1 MAVLSK
7 TFEATSEQQISFK
20 DEVSLLWNTL
30 FFETFPDVIVRLQAT
45 CSISSCW
52 EIQYLLRHYLHRNM
66 TVLGVANPSRMAVPV
81 FETLE
86 KYFKMIN
93 LKDIKVIQHLVVFKS
108 AITSLCFRD
117 NPSVKTIFDRALF
130 LKMEEK
136 LCTSVDDG
144 DDKTWKENEAAEF
157 IHSVNLPVL
166 RLRGGANG
174 DNEKWLC
181 DICGKSLVSKR
192 NLDVHMDS
200 AHASHPDF
208 TCSTSPDGLVKWKCS
223 LCGNF
228 LSSKQRVISHLT
240 KTHGK
245 TYFVEQEQK
254 QTLNS
259 RTTLWRRKRS
269 ANGCLVSE
277 QISSAASVEEKL
289 NLNSECCSAM
299 NELPG
304 LEEGSSASNFFQSIS
319 GEELLHV
326 NFSPNTS
333 SDTEFPR
340 QGTHPC
346 NNKNSVY
353 NSITHFP
360 GSENSGSDSNS
371 TCMNVAYTS
380 DLDCSLSSCT
390 DYSSSETDQPTSS
403 DESDSEEQDKSNSV
417 LDASTD
423 VPESPISEKEKLSL
437 LILSYIAKYKLS
449 GSASVDLLD
458 LLKLIAPEDNTLR
471 SLSLSDI
478 KETLGDCIVNVYDYC
493 GKCFSIFPKDENIC
507 QCNTTNSGG
516 YQCSGLRYRGSLN
529 NQVKKHRNLYFV
541 TVSVEQQL
549 TKLLERSGI
558 WMKIQHYKN
567 TPNCSSNIRD
577 IVDGTVYK
585 SFKESGGFLTDEANL
600 TLLFNTDGIPLYKS
614 SKVNIW
620 PVFLAVN
627 ELPPEE
633 RFAKKNMILWGLWQ
647 GKGKPRFSTFF
658 EVFTDDLI
666 RLKCKGFT
674 IMDKLNPKLM
684 LSLGTTDLQ
693 GKAYLMYMSHHN
705 GVNGCITCEEVGFI
719 TKQGKGHVRC
729 YPFKD
734 PPAPLRTSERVLED
748 SLSAVESGDRVKG
761 FHDVTPLAKLP
772 WFDLV
777 LGIVPDYMHGVLLG
791 VTKQLLNLWLSGS
804 KHKKPWFIGSKT
816 KLIDKRL
823 KDMKP
828 PDFIQRLPRQLETS
842 RAYFK
847 ASELQAWLLYYSIP
861 CLIDILPEKYL
872 QHFACLVEGVYI
884 LLGDNITPDLLALA
898 RDVLFNFYKNHQVLY
913 GDSNCSLNVHNVG
926 VHLATYVQAWGPLWA
941 WSCFPFEDLNGAL
954 LESVHGT
961 GNQCRQLIWMLYAQ
975 NALRSKCHLI
985 SDKNV
990 QFFVE
995 QMLSGE
1001 RSLRNVKSAK
1011 NCQVAGALKKWA
1023 VNNEVYEQASLLL
1036 NSSNPNIPVFLE
1048 AKRVIVNGHVI
1059 FSRIYE
1065 RMKKHCGFAVLIEH
1079 SDGNYMAFVEYFLFE
1094 SNSKIVFAV
1103 VKRIILDYENPF
1115 LVCEK
1120 PRHLLRVSGEDEKYT
1135 VVAADCIIEKI
1146 IYLSGTPN
1154 HMSVARAPN
1163 FCGHCR

>member
-1 MAVLSK
+1 MA
-7 TFEATSEQQISFK
+7 A
-20 DEVSLLWNTL
+20 
-30 FFETFPDVIVRLQAT
+30 
-45 CSISSCW
+45 
-52 EIQYLLRHYLHRNM
+52 LR
-66 TVLGVANPSRMAVPV
+66 
-81 FETLE
+81 
-86 KYFKMIN
+86 
-93 LKDIKVIQHLVVFKS
+93 
-108 AITSLCFRD
+108 
-117 NPSVKTIFDRALF
+117 
-130 LKMEEK
+130 
-136 LCTSVDDG
+136 
-144 DDKTWKENEAAEF
+144 
-157 IHSVNLPVL
+157 
-166 RLRGGANG
+166 

-181 DICGKSLVSKR
+181 EICGKSLVSKR

-254 QTLNS
+254 QTLHS

-277 QISSAASVEEKL
+277 QISSAASLEEKL

-304 LEEGSSASNFFQSIS
+304 PEEGSSSSSFFRSIS

-326 NFSPNTS
+326 NP
-333 SDTEFPR
+333 EFP
-340 QGTHPC
+340 
-346 NNKNSVY
+346 SI
-353 NSITHFP
+353 ITHFP
-360 GSENSGSDSNS
+360 GSENSGSDSNI

-423 VPESPISEKEKLSL
+423 MPKSPISKKEKLSL

-493 GKCFSIFPKDENIC
+493 GKCFSIFPKDENIY
-507 QCNTTNSGG
+507 QCNTANSEG

-558 WMKIQHYKN
+558 WMKIQQYKN

-666 RLKCKGFT
+666 
-674 IMDKLNPKLM
+674 
-684 LSLGTTDLQ
+684 
-693 GKAYLMYMSHHN
+693 
-705 GVNGCITCEEVGFI
+705 
-719 TKQGKGHVRC
+719 
-729 YPFKD
+729 
-734 PPAPLRTSERVLED
+734 
-748 SLSAVESGDRVKG
+748 
-761 FHDVTPLAKLP
+761 
-772 WFDLV
+772 
-777 LGIVPDYMHGVLLG
+777 
-791 VTKQLLNLWLSGS
+791 
-804 KHKKPWFIGSKT
+804 
-816 KLIDKRL
+816 
-823 KDMKP
+823 
-828 PDFIQRLPRQLETS
+828 
-842 RAYFK
+842 
-847 ASELQAWLLYYSIP
+847 
-861 CLIDILPEKYL
+861 
-872 QHFACLVEGVYI
+872 
-884 LLGDNITPDLLALA
+884 
-898 RDVLFNFYKNHQVLY
+898 
-913 GDSNCSLNVHNVG
+913 
-926 VHLATYVQAWGPLWA
+926 
-941 WSCFPFEDLNGAL
+941 
-954 LESVHGT
+954 
-961 GNQCRQLIWMLYAQ
+961 
-975 NALRSKCHLI
+975 
-985 SDKNV
+985 
-990 QFFVE
+990 
-995 QMLSGE
+995 
-1001 RSLRNVKSAK
+1001 
-1011 NCQVAGALKKWA
+1011 
-1023 VNNEVYEQASLLL
+1023 
-1036 NSSNPNIPVFLE
+1036 
-1048 AKRVIVNGHVI
+1048 
-1059 FSRIYE
+1059 
-1065 RMKKHCGFAVLIEH
+1065 
-1079 SDGNYMAFVEYFLFE
+1079 
-1094 SNSKIVFAV
+1094 
-1103 VKRIILDYENPF
+1103 
-1115 LVCEK
+1115 
-1120 PRHLLRVSGEDEKYT
+1120 
-1135 VVAADCIIEKI
+1135 
-1146 IYLSGTPN
+1146 
-1154 HMSVARAPN
+1154 
-1163 FCGHCR
+1163 